1 MDTVT
6 TGTLNGA
13 AFDKPA
19 APEAAVAAPDVLS
32 KPDPPPPAPVV
43 KPVNP
48 LRLARPL
55 EKGQGLSKTA
65 IPHNRPMPMPTI
77 SPLCPPGA
85 AAAKN
90 GTKPLVSQV
99 KNGTSIEP
107 VKPSVPVSQP
117 LKATTPQPRE
127 EEKAAE
133 PAKQET
139 PAPAPAPPAPAPT
152 PAVAPVP
159 APAHTPTPTPA
170 PIPTPAPALV
180 PTPAPD
186 APEKDSADPKPVV
199 ASKPAEATPTPA
211 PAPVLAKKAA
221 AAEPVA
227 APKEE
232 EEEEVPAPTSL
243 PETKAKKA
251 VAPQKVEGPKV
262 IRDRGCT
269 VRSSACTVGGAAGEE
284 VLRIS
289 KR

>member
-1 MDTVT
+1 MDTVA

-13 AFDKPA
+13 ALDKPA
-19 APEAAVAAPDVLS
+19 VPEAAVAAPDVLS
-32 KPDPPPPAPVV
+32 KPDPPAPAPVV

-117 LKATTPQPRE
+117 LKATTPQPKE

-159 APAHTPTPTPA
+159 VPAHTPTPAPNPA
-170 PIPTPAPALV
+170 PTPAPALV
-180 PTPAPD
+180 PASTPAPA

-199 ASKPAEATPTPA
+199 TSKPAEAPPA
-211 PAPVLAKKAA
+211 PAPVPVPAKKAA

-227 APKEE
+227 PPKEE

-251 VAPQKVEGPKV
+251 SAPQKVEGPKV
-262 IRDRGCT
+262 ISG
-269 VRSSACTVGGAAGEE
+269 GGAAG
-284 VLRIS
+284 VDIF
-289 KR
+289 KI